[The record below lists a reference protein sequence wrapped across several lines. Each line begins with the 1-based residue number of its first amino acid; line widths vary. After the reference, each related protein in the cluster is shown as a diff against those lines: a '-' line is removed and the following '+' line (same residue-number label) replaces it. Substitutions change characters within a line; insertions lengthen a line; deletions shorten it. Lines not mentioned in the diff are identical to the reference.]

1 MENGDNSY
9 TIGLE
14 NRSKYGFKL
23 CINLEGVDVIDNA
36 YKVELDYDIEFS
48 YVYSK
53 KIIEE
58 VEAEA
63 EIIGALI
70 QQRAALGLSQRDL
83 AALCDIP
90 QSSVARIESNKI
102 TPRLDTILKLL
113 NEMGLTLRVT
123 KLSANK

>member
-1 MENGDNSY
+1 MDWDE
-9 TIGLE
+9 
-14 NRSKYGFKL
+14 
-23 CINLEGVDVIDNA
+23 
-36 YKVELDYDIEFS
+36 YKE
-48 YVYSK
+48 YVKSSDKDAK

-123 KLSANK
+123 KLSTNK

>member
-1 MENGDNSY
+1 MDWDE
-9 TIGLE
+9 
-14 NRSKYGFKL
+14 
-23 CINLEGVDVIDNA
+23 
-36 YKVELDYDIEFS
+36 YKE
-48 YVYSK
+48 YVKSSDKDAK

-113 NEMGLTLRVT
+113 NEMGLTLSVT
-123 KLSANK
+123 KLTANK

>member
-1 MENGDNSY
+1 MDWDE
-9 TIGLE
+9 
-14 NRSKYGFKL
+14 
-23 CINLEGVDVIDNA
+23 
-36 YKVELDYDIEFS
+36 YKE
-48 YVYSK
+48 YVKSSDKDAK

>member
-1 MENGDNSY
+1 MDWDE
-9 TIGLE
+9 
-14 NRSKYGFKL
+14 
-23 CINLEGVDVIDNA
+23 
-36 YKVELDYDIEFS
+36 YKE
-48 YVYSK
+48 YVKSSDKDAK

-113 NEMGLTLRVT
+113 NEMGLTLKVT